1 MDGLVEGREGQ
12 SERGGW
18 VTSDQVWRDD
28 EGCWH
33 SKWHLARVSGRPDSI
48 IRYLLRVRPGP
59 DGVTRFKLV
68 PTLGRPEGGGK
79 GRGWVAVYH
88 ETEPLVRELL
98 GLGGSRGNNDHSS
111 GPGAIAH
118 GSTVSPKKRGRGRPK
133 GKRDA
138 EVVERRAR
146 MLAAWDRGERG
157 DNKAATGRAYGFDRS
172 DATKLI
178 NRHEREKAGQSQR
191 E

>member
-1 MDGLVEGREGQ
+1 
-12 SERGGW
+12 
-18 VTSDQVWRDD
+18 
-28 EGCWH
+28 
-33 SKWHLARVSGRPDSI
+33 
-48 IRYLLRVRPGP
+48 
-59 DGVTRFKLV
+59 
-68 PTLGRPEGGGK
+68 
-79 GRGWVAVYH
+79 
-88 ETEPLVRELL
+88 
-98 GLGGSRGNNDHSS
+98 
-111 GPGAIAH
+111 
-118 GSTVSPKKRGRGRPK
+118 VSPKKRGRGRPK

-191 E
+191 ERGRTEIDHEDGVKSFELIPPPFIAPPPSSSPRHFFSRRPQRSPE